1 MFHFVAASKCTISE
15 FCIAMLTTLG
25 ELPWTTAQGS
35 RRSAISVVVIFM
47 VPGDF
52 LQIWNDEK

>member
-1 MFHFVAASKCTISE
+1 MFHFVASKCTISE
-15 FCIAMLTTLG
+15 FCIAILTTLTG